1 MAVAS
6 AGPYASLHLTPDRSP
21 HQHLTTQFFY
31 RPDALPATQPT
42 ALKPGYIQIFSV
54 SENRMVGSVT
64 LVMINVFELW
74 FKPGKNV
81 CMFRI
86 FVLDAH
92 NEIPESWK
100 PRSTFSGQQRFP
112 LRCSPA
118 DSVATTLC

>member
-54 SENRMVGSVT
+54 SENRIVGSVT

-74 FKPGKNV
+74 F
-81 CMFRI
+81 
-86 FVLDAH
+86 
-92 NEIPESWK
+92 
-100 PRSTFSGQQRFP
+100 
-112 LRCSPA
+112 
-118 DSVATTLC
+118 